1 MRSPATLT
9 LALLAALALP
19 AHAQLG
25 NPGVT
30 DPATAQARPGM
41 PAAGETNVADRLFL
55 KLAAM
60 GNFGEAEAG
69 RLAIARSSD
78 PRVQAFARQMVEE
91 HSATRGKLESLARER
106 GLPAPAMPQPDQV
119 EAKKRLESLS
129 GTAFNTEYLA
139 VQLADH
145 QKTAHLLEWEINA
158 GQDAAVQQLAKET
171 LPVVLEHL
179 RQVQALIAE
188 TSGAPPQ
195 GLAAASPARP
205 ANRR

>member
-1 MRSPATLT
+1 R
-9 LALLAALALP
+9 
-19 AHAQLG
+19 HARRRRNQHPRPPLH
-25 NPGVT
+25 
-30 DPATAQARPGM
+30 QARRHGQLRRSGSRPARHRPFLRPPGAGLC
-41 PAAGETNVADRLFL
+41 PPDGGRPLRHPRQAGEPRP
-55 KLAAM
+55 
-60 GNFGEAEAG
+60 
-69 RLAIARSSD
+69 RAR
-78 PRVQAFARQMVEE
+78 P
-91 HSATRGKLESLARER
+91 
-106 GLPAPAMPQPDQV
+106 PAPAMPQPDQV

-158 GQDAAVQQLAKET
+158 GQDPAVQQLAKDA

-195 GLAAASPARP
+195 GLAAASPVMP